1 MTHLS
6 ANPPTDSVSVRRYLC
21 DALRIDLVGPRPEDA
36 ALQHERLPQAPSRWY
51 LTGFLA
57 PGDAPEEQLAQ
68 DDEEALDEPAEPLHG
83 GDDAG
88 TPDRGSHKRL
98 FLPSSMG
105 LSLLVDEETQRLDVA
120 VSWGDY
126 APEIV
131 DAPEIA
137 DTPGVAGTPGVA
149 DAPDAAGSPA
159 SGGARDVP
167 GESVAPAA
175 REDGESFDATAAPD
189 VASGARDAPGES
201 IAPAAREDGSPP
213 DATAAANVASG
224 VQDAPD
230 KPGASAAREGD
241 GPPED
246 ENLPEGENP
255 SESSRRTRRFAPWVR
270 RPGSGAVAID
280 LAAVAPGRPTRFEL
294 PGSGGLAVVCLVRPT
309 RVQALGGSRA
319 ARAVSLFTV
328 NRRPPAPDGDGQDA
342 AFAFQVEMHVEAD
355 RPLIPRVNLNGLDS
369 ADWDERLADLHYRDV
384 AEYAVGHNV
393 STRADLDG
401 GDCRRV
407 RTEWMPQAGVPRV
420 EPSAIGTVEFGMEAL
435 GGLDGAPAAKVCL
448 EPLVEQYRDWIA
460 AQRQDAAGF
469 TGRRREVAEEL
480 VRRAG
485 RVADRIQ
492 TGIALLGEADVL
504 EAFRIA
510 NRAMAAAAR
519 RRRALEEGKRPED
532 VAAPAWRPFQLAYIL
547 MNLRGIAEPTHPE
560 RDVVDLLF
568 FPTGGGKTE
577 AYLGLAAFTLVLRR
591 LRHPGSAGRGP
602 AGHGPDGREPHG
614 RSPDGRS
621 PDGRGPCGP
630 GLSVLMRYT
639 LRLLTLDQLGRAA
652 ALICALELE
661 REQAPE
667 RLGEWPFEIALWVG
681 RAATPNYMGRQGEA
695 GGTSARVKTLRYA
708 RDSSREPPLPL
719 EQCPWC
725 GTPFER
731 QSFRLHPN
739 TNEPTD
745 LFVHCVNRHCDFSRK
760 RPLPI
765 VAVDEPIYRR
775 LPAFMIATADK
786 FAALPWTGETARFFH
801 GGDPDHPRPPDLIIQ
816 DELHLIS
823 GPLGTMAGL
832 YETAIDRLCTRRIGG
847 GTVRPKVIAST
858 ATVRLAQKQ
867 IQALFNRREV
877 EVFPAPGPD
886 RRDSFFARQV
896 SESAEDERLY
906 LGVAAQGRG
915 PKVVFLRSMITLMA
929 AAQAAWEAAGGAGS
943 GFAAG
948 TETVAGSRI
957 GARSVARSG
966 VAAKSGFAAGAESR
980 TGARSATSA
989 AARSRAGAATRSGS
1003 RARAAAGLGFG
1014 AASNPA
1020 DPYMTAVAYFN
1031 ALRELGSAR
1040 RIVEDEIGARL
1051 LSCSERR
1058 RLDEATG
1065 LFADRQI
1072 AFEPVELTS
1081 RVGTADVADAKRRL
1095 ALDFTEDQSVDVA
1108 LATNMISV
1116 GLDITR
1122 LGLMLVSGQPKTT
1135 SEYIQATSRV
1145 GRDPA
1150 RPGLVVALLNVHK
1163 PRDRSHYERFPAF
1176 HESFYRNVEAT
1187 SVTPFSSR
1195 ALDRGLPA
1203 VTVAL
1208 ARLGVTALTPTP
1220 AARDVEA
1227 HRAATDAIA
1236 GAVGDRAQ
1244 HHADDLPADAGRAV
1258 QRRVQSLIRRLG
1270 GAGPRSGGGRRDV
1283 RIRPR
1288 AERARLHP
1296 APARDDRPRS
1306 GHAHRPAAT
1315 LPRAAL
1321 ATGRRAGRAARHQDA
1336 RRPGRQPVSCFRP
1349 PIREILSRVTKNSSP
1364 TGF

>member
-1 MTHLS
+1 MAATMRARRIGAATNASSCPRRWAS
-6 ANPPTDSVSVRRYLC
+6 ACSWTRRRTVSTSPCRGATTPPRSP
-21 DALRIDLVGPRPEDA
+21 IP
-36 ALQHERLPQAPSRWY
+36 
-51 LTGFLA
+51 
-57 PGDAPEEQLAQ
+57 
-68 DDEEALDEPAEPLHG
+68 
-83 GDDAG
+83 
-88 TPDRGSHKRL
+88 
-98 FLPSSMG
+98 
-105 LSLLVDEETQRLDVA
+105 
-120 VSWGDY
+120 
-126 APEIV
+126 
-131 DAPEIA
+131 
-137 DTPGVAGTPGVA
+137 
-149 DAPDAAGSPA
+149 PDAAGGPESA
-159 SGGARDVP
+159 GGAQEAPAESPPESGALTARED
-167 GESVAPAA
+167 GESPDATAAPDIAGGAQEAPAESAAPAA
-175 REDGESFDATAAPD
+175 REDGGSPDATAAPD
-189 VASGARDAPGES
+189 VAGGAREAPAESGASA
-201 IAPAAREDGSPP
+201 
-213 DATAAANVASG
+213 
-224 VQDAPD
+224 
-230 KPGASAAREGD
+230 AAREGD
-241 GPPED
+241 GSPED
-246 ENLPEGENP
+246 ENPPEGENP
-255 SESSRRTRRFAPWVR
+255 SEGGRRARRFAPWVR

-280 LAAVAPGRPTRFEL
+280 LDAVAPGRPTRFEL

-309 RVQALGGSRA
+309 RVQTLGGARA

-342 AFAFQVEMHVEAD
+342 AFAFQVEMNVEAD

-369 ADWDERLADLHYRDV
+369 GDWDERLADLHYRDV

-393 STRADLDG
+393 STRADLTG
-401 GDCRRV
+401 AECRRV
-407 RTEWMPQAGVPRV
+407 RTEWMPRAGVPRV
-420 EPSAIGTVEFGMEAL
+420 EPSVIGAVEFDMETF
-435 GGLDGAPAAKVCL
+435 GDLDGAPAAKVGL

-460 AQRQDAAGF
+460 AQRQDAAAF
-469 TGRRREVAEEL
+469 TGRHREVAEEL
-480 VRRAG
+480 VRRAD

-492 TGIALLGEADVL
+492 AGIDLLSEPDVL

-519 RRRALEEGKRPED
+519 RRRAQEEGKRPRD
-532 VAAPAWRPFQLAYIL
+532 VAAPAWHPFQLAYIL

-577 AYLGLAAFTLVLRR
+577 AYLGLSAFTLVLRR
-591 LRHPGSAGRGP
+591 LRHPG
-602 AGHGPDGREPHG
+602 PDSR
-614 RSPDGRS
+614 
-621 PDGRGPCGP
+621 

-667 RLGEWPFEIALWVG
+667 RLGERPFEIALWVG
-681 RAATPNYMGRQGEA
+681 RAATPNYMGRKGEA
-695 GGTSARVKTLRYA
+695 GDKSARVKTLRYA

-725 GTPFER
+725 GTPFRR
-731 QSFRLHPN
+731 QSFRLHPD
-739 TNEPTD
+739 TNEPSD
-745 LFVHCVNRHCDFSRK
+745 LLVHCVNRRCDFAGK
-760 RPLPI
+760 RHLPI

-786 FAALPWTGETARFFH
+786 FAALPWSGETARFFH

-832 YETAIDRLCTRRIGG
+832 YETAIDRLCTRRTGD

-877 EVFPAPGPD
+877 DCFPAPGPD
-886 RRDSFFARQV
+886 RRNSFFARQV

-929 AAQAAWEAAGGAGS
+929 AAQAAWEAAGGAG
-943 GFAAG
+943 A
-948 TETVAGSRI
+948 VA
-957 GARSVARSG
+957 
-966 VAAKSGFAAGAESR
+966 
-980 TGARSATSA
+980 
-989 AARSRAGAATRSGS
+989 RAGAKA
-1003 RARAAAGLGFG
+1003 G
-1014 AASNPA
+1014 AAPNPA

-1051 LSCSERR
+1051 LSCSERK

-1081 RVGTADVADAKRRL
+1081 RVGTADVADAKRKL
-1095 ALDFTEDQSVDVA
+1095 ALDFTEDQRVDVA

-1150 RPGLVVALLNVHK
+1150 RPGLVVTLLNVHK

-1208 ARLGVTALTPTP
+1208 ARLGIDGLTPTP
-1220 AARDVEA
+1220 AARDVET
-1227 HRAATDAIA
+1227 HRAQTDAIA
-1236 GAVGDRAQ
+1236 GAVGERAQ
-1244 HHADDLPADAGRAV
+1244 RHADGLPADAGRAV
-1258 QRRVQSLIRRLG
+1258 QRRVQSLL
-1270 GAGPRSGGGRRDV
+1270 
-1283 RIRPR
+1283 
-1288 AERARLHP
+1288 
-1296 APARDDRPRS
+1296 DDW
-1306 GHAHRPAAT
+1306 
-1315 LPRAAL
+1315 AAL
-1321 ATGRRAGRAARHQDA
+1321 AREAGEVGVTFGYARGRNESVSTPLLREMIDPDRDTLDDRQLRFRAPRSLRDVEPGVLLGIKTPEGRDID
-1336 RRPGRQPVSCFRP
+1336 P
-1349 PIREILSRVTKNSSP
+1349 
-1364 TGF
+1364 

>member
-1 MTHLS
+1 M
-6 ANPPTDSVSVRRYLC
+6 RRYLC
-21 DALRIDLVGPRPEDA
+21 DALRIDLVGPRPGDA

-68 DDEEALDEPAEPLHG
+68 DSEEALDEPAESLHG

-105 LSLLVDEETQRLDVA
+105 LSMLVDEETKRLDVA
-120 VSWGDY
+120 ASWGDY
-126 APEIV
+126 APETA
-131 DAPEIA
+131 DTPEIA
-137 DTPGVAGTPGVA
+137 DTSDTAGGPEAADGPGNASGLQ
-149 DAPDAAGSPA
+149 DAPA
-159 SGGARDVP
+159 
-167 GESVAPAA
+167 ESVTPAA
-175 REDGESFDATAAPD
+175 REDGGSLDATAAAH
-189 VASGARDAPGES
+189 VASGLQDAPNKPA
-201 IAPAAREDGSPP
+201 APAAREG
-213 DATAAANVASG
+213 
-224 VQDAPD
+224 
-230 KPGASAAREGD
+230 EHL
-241 GPPED
+241 PED
-246 ENLPEGENP
+246 GNPAESENPPEGESP
-255 SESSRRTRRFAPWVR
+255 SEDSRRARRFAPWVR

-280 LAAVAPGRPTRFEL
+280 LDAVVPGRPTRFEL
-294 PGSGGLAVVCLVRPT
+294 PDSGGLAVVCLVRPT
-309 RVQALGGSRA
+309 RVPTLDGSRA

-342 AFAFQVEMHVEAD
+342 AFAFQVEMDVEAD
-355 RPLIPRVNLNGLDS
+355 RPLIPRGNLNGLHS

-393 STRADLDG
+393 STCADLT
-401 GDCRRV
+401 GDECRRV
-407 RTEWMPQAGVPRV
+407 RTEWMPRAGVPRV
-420 EPSAIGTVEFGMEAL
+420 EPSVIGAVEFGMEAL

-460 AQRQDAAGF
+460 AQRQDAAAF
-469 TGRRREVAEEL
+469 IGRRREVAEEL
-480 VRRAG
+480 VRRAAG
-485 RVADRIQ
+485 VADRIQ
-492 TGIALLGEADVL
+492 AGIDLLAEADVL
-504 EAFRIA
+504 EAFRVA

-519 RRRALEEGKRPED
+519 RRRAQEEGRRPRD

-577 AYLGLAAFTLVLRR
+577 AYLGLSAFTLVLRR
-591 LRHPGSAGRGP
+591 LRHPG
-602 AGHGPDGREPHG
+602 
-614 RSPDGRS
+614 
-621 PDGRGPCGP
+621 PDGRGV
-630 GLSVLMRYT
+630 SVLMRYT

-681 RAATPNYMGRQGEA
+681 RAATPNSMGRKGEA
-695 GGTSARVKTLRYA
+695 GDKSARVKTLRYA

-725 GTPFER
+725 GTPFGSK
-731 QSFRLHPN
+731 SFRLHPD
-739 TNEPTD
+739 TNAPSD
-745 LFVHCVNRHCDFSRK
+745 LHVHCVDRRCDFAGR
-760 RPLPI
+760 RRRLPI

-786 FAALPWTGETARFFH
+786 FAALPWSGETARFFH
-801 GGDPDHPRPPDLIIQ
+801 GGDPDRPRPPDLIIQ

-832 YETAIDRLCTRRIGG
+832 YETAIDRLCTRRIGHEA
-847 GTVRPKVIAST
+847 VRPKVIAST

-877 EVFPAPGPD
+877 DCFPAPGPD

-929 AAQAAWEAAGGAGS
+929 AAQAAWEAAGGVG
-943 GFAAG
+943 GAG
-948 TETVAGSRI
+948 TGI
-957 GARSVARSG
+957 
-966 VAAKSGFAAGAESR
+966 
-980 TGARSATSA
+980 
-989 AARSRAGAATRSGS
+989 RAGAGPRPGTAP
-1003 RARAAAGLGFG
+1003 
-1014 AASNPA
+1014 NPA

-1051 LSCSERR
+1051 LSCSERK

-1081 RVGTADVADAKRRL
+1081 RVGTADVAEAKRRL
-1095 ALDFTEDQSVDVA
+1095 ALDFTKDQRVDVA

-1150 RPGLVVALLNVHK
+1150 RPGLVVTLLNVHK

-1208 ARLGVTALTPTP
+1208 ARLGVHGLTPTP

-1227 HRAATDAIA
+1227 HRAETDAIA
-1236 GAVGDRAQ
+1236 GVVGDRAQ
-1244 HHADDLPADAGRAV
+1244 HHADGLPADAGQAV
-1258 QRRVQSLIRRLG
+1258 QRRVQSLF
-1270 GAGPRSGGGRRDV
+1270 
-1283 RIRPR
+1283 
-1288 AERARLHP
+1288 
-1296 APARDDRPRS
+1296 DDW
-1306 GHAHRPAAT
+1306 
-1315 LPRAAL
+1315 AAL
-1321 ATGRRAGRAARHQDA
+1321 AREAGEVGVTFGYARGRNE
-1336 RRPGRQPVSCFRP
+1336 PVSTPLLREMIDPDRDTLDDRQLRFRAP
-1349 PIREILSRVTKNSSP
+1349 RSLRDVEPGVLLGIKTPEGRDIGP
-1364 TGF
+1364 

>member
-83 GDDAG
+83 SDDAG

-105 LSLLVDEETQRLDVA
+105 LSLLVDEETKRLDVA

-126 APEIV
+126 AP
-131 DAPEIA
+131 
-137 DTPGVAGTPGVA
+137 DTA
-149 DAPDAAGSPA
+149 DASDAASGPEGGSGPESA
-159 SGGARDVP
+159 GGSEGGGARDVP

-224 VQDAPD
+224 AQDAPD

-294 PGSGGLAVVCLVRPT
+294 PDSGGLAVVCLVRPT

-328 NRRPPAPDGDGQDA
+328 NRRPPALDGDGQDA

-401 GDCRRV
+401 GECRRV

-420 EPSAIGTVEFGMEAL
+420 DPSAIGTVEFGMEAL

-448 EPLVEQYRDWIA
+448 EPLVEQYRGWIA

-492 TGIALLGEADVL
+492 AGIDLLAEADVL

-519 RRRALEEGKRPED
+519 RRRALEEGKRPGD

-547 MNLRGIAEPTHPE
+547 MNLQGIAEPTHPE

-591 LRHPGSAGRGP
+591 LRHPGSASRGP
-602 AGHGPDGREPHG
+602 AGHG
-614 RSPDGRS
+614 

-832 YETAIDRLCTRRIGG
+832 YETAIDRLCTRPIGG

-877 EVFPAPGPD
+877 DVFPAPGPD

-896 SESAEDERLY
+896 SESAEDVRLY

-929 AAQAAWEAAGGAGS
+929 AAQAAWEAAGGSGS

-966 VAAKSGFAAGAESR
+966 VAAKSGFAAGAGSR

-1003 RARAAAGLGFG
+1003 RARAAAGLGSG
-1014 AASNPA
+1014 SAPNPA

-1095 ALDFTEDQSVDVA
+1095 ALDFTEDQRVDVA

-1236 GAVGDRAQ
+1236 GAVGNRAQ
-1244 HHADDLPADAGRAV
+1244 HHADGLPADAGRAV
-1258 QRRVQSLIRRLG
+1258 QRRVRSLF
-1270 GAGPRSGGGRRDV
+1270 
-1283 RIRPR
+1283 
-1288 AERARLHP
+1288 
-1296 APARDDRPRS
+1296 DDW
-1306 GHAHRPAAT
+1306 
-1315 LPRAAL
+1315 AAL
-1321 ATGRRAGRAARHQDA
+1321 AREAGEVGVTFGYARGRNEHVSTPLLREMIDPDRDTLTGRQLRFRAPRSLRDVEPGVLLGIKTPEGRDVNR
-1336 RRPGRQPVSCFRP
+1336 
-1349 PIREILSRVTKNSSP
+1349 
-1364 TGF
+1364 